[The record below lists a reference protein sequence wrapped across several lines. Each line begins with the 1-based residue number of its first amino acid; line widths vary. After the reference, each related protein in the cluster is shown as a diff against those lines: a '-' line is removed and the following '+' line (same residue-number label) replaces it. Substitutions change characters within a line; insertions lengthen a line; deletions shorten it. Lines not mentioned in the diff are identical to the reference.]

1 MTVPA
6 HLAGIARH
14 TQPRGPIEVIERVG
28 VSVDEGVAG
37 NGRGK
42 VAPGKPGRRQISL
55 IEQESWD
62 AALAELGLELPWHV
76 RRANLLVR
84 GLRLPREEGA
94 IIAIGESL
102 RLMIT
107 CECDPCSRMDEIAPG
122 LREALLPDWRG
133 GVLARVIAGGDI
145 ALGDAIRIEA

>member
-1 MTVPA
+1 MTGQA
-6 HLAGIARH
+6 TLAGIARH
-14 TQPRGPIEVIERVG
+14 AQARGPIEVLQRVG
-28 VSVDEGVAG
+28 VSIDEGVEG
-37 NGRGK
+37 SGRGK
-42 VAPGKPGRRQISL
+42 VPAGKPGKRQISL

-62 AALAELGLELPWHV
+62 AALGELGLDLPWHV
-76 RRANLLVR
+76 RRANLLVT
-84 GLRLPREEGA
+84 GLRLPREAGA

-122 LREALLPDWRG
+122 LREALVPDWRG
-133 GVLARVIAGGDI
+133 GVLARVMTGGEI

>member
-1 MTVPA
+1 MTHPA

-14 TQPRGPIEVIERVG
+14 AQPRGPIEVIERVA
-28 VSVDEGVAG
+28 VSVDDGVAG

-42 VAPGKPGRRQISL
+42 VLPGKPGRRQISL

-62 AALAELGLELPWHV
+62 AALAELGLALPWHV
-76 RRANLLVR
+76 RRANLLVS
-84 GLRLPREEGA
+84 GVRLPREEGR

-102 RLMIT
+102 RLMVT

-122 LREALLPDWRG
+122 LRAALLPDWRG
-133 GVLARVIAGGDI
+133 GVLARVMAGGEI